1 MSCSHKNYGPLNIKS
16 FASLKSKAVPCKSR
30 CNFYYNFNPCPCVLH
45 NKGSYLAITSCKGS
59 HSLEYNKV
67 DLNVQSVK
75 LYFPSLN
82 KYNDRNYEGEIII
95 HLVGGG
101 QNIQMCIPV
110 RRSTNTTTMSYL
122 WFNKFHSQTP
132 TNNQKR
138 TVNVSN
144 FTLNN
149 IIPRAGFCEYT
160 GSLGDICDPKG
171 KVILF
176 DPNNAITIGSTQFNN
191 ISSRLSSSIKNY
203 NVIDSKNYKNLLWN
217 KWGTTN
223 GPGKMVYNDNSFMD
237 LSCSQ
242 ITDEDGLPVLEDDRV
257 SYYDK
262 FKAFNFQGY
271 GLAMGGTAI
280 GLMIAIYIIYKRD
293 KIKLWFVGA
302 RQTISNIG
310 KKKEQKGGKK
320 SKRKNRYKY

>member
-1 MSCSHKNYGPLNIKS
+1 MACSNKNYGPLNIKS
-16 FASLKSKAVPCKSR
+16 FASLKKKAVPCDSR
-30 CNFYYNFNPCPCVLH
+30 CNFYYNFNPCPCILH
-45 NKGSYLAITSCKGS
+45 NKGSYLAIISCKGS

-67 DLNVQSVK
+67 DLNVQSIK

-82 KYNDRNYEGEIII
+82 KYDDRNYDGEIII

-101 QNIQMCIPV
+101 QNIQMCIPIKKSS
-110 RRSTNTTTMSYL
+110 STSTMSFL
-122 WFNKFHSQTP
+122 WFNKFHQQTP
-132 TNNQKR
+132 TRNQKR

-171 KVILF
+171 KIILF
-176 DPNNAITIGSTQFNN
+176 NPRNAITISPEQLTN
-191 ISSRLSSSIKNY
+191 ISSRLSNISKMYKI
-203 NVIDSKNYKNLLWN
+203 IDSTKYNSMLWN

-223 GPGKMVYNDNSFMD
+223 GPGKMANVGVNNLLD

-257 SYYDK
+257 SYNDR

-271 GLAMGGTAI
+271 GIAIGGTAI
-280 GLMIAIYIIYKRD
+280 GIILAIYIIYKRD
-293 KIKLWFVGA
+293 KIKLWFIGA
-302 RQTISNIG
+302 RETISGIG
-310 KKKEQKGGKK
+310 KKTQEGGGK
-320 SKRKNRYKY
+320 SKRKRKYKY